1 MGADRQG
8 VTGAIVVG
16 AGSGQRFGNVEK
28 AFHPVAGRPLLCWS
42 VEVFERTPAVDR
54 VCLVLASG
62 SVERGR
68 ALVRECGWRK
78 VRDVVPGGRERQ
90 DSVRAGLEALGD
102 CAWVLVHD
110 AARPLVTEAM
120 IEAGLHGAR
129 RHGAAVAAVP
139 VRDTLKRVDGASALI
154 QGTVDRDGLWAAQT
168 PQAFGAGILRRA
180 FAVAGERAA
189 AFTDDAAVVAAAGYQ
204 VAVFPGALVNVKLT
218 LPEDVAL
225 VEALLRA
232 RHLGADE

>member
-1 MGADRQG
+1 MGGDRQG

-16 AGSGQRFGNVEK
+16 AGSGQRFGSVEK

-42 VEVFERTPAVDR
+42 VEVFERAPAVDR

-78 VRDVVPGGRERQ
+78 VRDVVAGGQERQ

-120 IEAGLHGAR
+120 IEAGLDGAR
-129 RHGAAVAAVP
+129 RHGAAVAAMP

-154 QGTVDRDGLWAAQT
+154 RGTIDRAGLWAAQT
-168 PQAFGAGILRRA
+168 PQAFGATILRRA
-180 FAVAGERAA
+180 FAAVGERAGA
-189 AFTDDAAVVAAAGYQ
+189 LPDDAAVVAAAGYP
-204 VAVFPGALVNVKLT
+204 VAVFPGALENVKLT
-218 LPEDVAL
+218 LPEDVPL

-232 RHLGADE
+232 RHLGAVE